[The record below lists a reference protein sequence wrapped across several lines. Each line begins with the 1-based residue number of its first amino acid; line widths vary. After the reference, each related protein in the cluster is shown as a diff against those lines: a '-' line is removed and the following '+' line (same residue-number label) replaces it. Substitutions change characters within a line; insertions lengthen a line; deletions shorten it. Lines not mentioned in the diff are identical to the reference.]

1 MIILKYFSVLLLR
14 SHCGI
19 VLLGDSVSSCGSFII
34 TRRFGVDLAKI
45 GKREEYREYQR
56 AACFKLNNVQFLLN
70 LMRFFKND
78 LLINSILFLFLW
90 YSKCFLKTFAEYFT
104 LNVSYFLCRYTF
116 YLLFLSGCSIRQII
130 SFNLDG

>member
-34 TRRFGVDLAKI
+34 TRKFGVDLAKI

-70 LMRFFKND
+70 LMGFFKND
-78 LLINSILFLFLW
+78 LLISSILFLFL
-90 YSKCFLKTFAEYFT
+90 
-104 LNVSYFLCRYTF
+104 
-116 YLLFLSGCSIRQII
+116 
-130 SFNLDG
+130 